1 MESSS
6 WTKEVISSA
15 LSCHPA
21 AVGCTLRRNISLVA
35 ASGLSAMASKKLGW
49 IGTRSARQANSW
61 QLYIYIAESWTN
73 GLFLERLGYGGSGE
87 CRVLEKRS
95 VSWRFGWESI
105 GPMMA
110 WEKIFAVPKRNDS
123 NPASCQL
130 SSLAFDIGR
139 SDCQVVLK
147 RPSFEISNASTSGPG
162 YMDHMEPK

>member
-1 MESSS
+1 
-6 WTKEVISSA
+6 
-15 LSCHPA
+15 
-21 AVGCTLRRNISLVA
+21 
-35 ASGLSAMASKKLGW
+35 
-49 IGTRSARQANSW
+49 
-61 QLYIYIAESWTN
+61 
-73 GLFLERLGYGGSGE
+73 
-87 CRVLEKRS
+87 
-95 VSWRFGWESI
+95 
-105 GPMMA
+105 MMA